1 MGIVILLLMLAGVGL
16 MLTRKLPTAFALVLL
31 GLAVAVVVG
40 APLTGE
46 NSVLDTVVQ
55 EGSTTLAAT
64 MLAVLIGSWL
74 GKLMEETGIAGTLVR
89 KIVEFG
95 GDRPTVVAL
104 GVLAVSA
111 LVGTVTGSAPAAM
124 MAGIIGIPAMIAV
137 GVPKTTAAGTIL
149 MGIAAGLPFELPV
162 WQFFSTAL
170 ELPVETVRSFM
181 LRLFPFAAFFAV
193 VFVLVE
199 TRRKGVEHAWSLA
212 SAGERSGGGGAG
224 DGGSSAGGGASGGD
238 GRKGAARRRRDRARR
253 MGDAPWYALLAPV
266 VPLVLALGFELA
278 IIPSMLAGVLWALVT
293 TTRPGQL
300 SKRLLRTLYGG
311 FEVAAPPIALFIAIG
326 ILLAAVKLPGAVAAL
341 DPLVKAVAPG
351 NPVVFVLVFTL
362 LVPLCLYRGPLN
374 VYGLGAGI
382 AGVLIAAGIYPAVA
396 VLGLTASYNQV
407 FGVSDPTSTQTV
419 WAAQYSG
426 VSPQQVM
433 LRTLP
438 YVWCVALGGLIV
450 TATTQL

>member
-31 GLAVAVVVG
+31 AVAIALVAG

-46 NSVLDTVVQ
+46 NSVLDTVLQ
-55 EGSTTLAAT
+55 QGAPMLAAT

-111 LVGTVTGSAPAAM
+111 LIGTVTGSAPAAM

-170 ELPVETVRSFM
+170 ELPVDTVKSFM
-181 LRLFPFAAFFAV
+181 MRLFPFAAFFAV
-193 VFVLVE
+193 LFVLVE

-212 SAGERSGGGGAG
+212 SAAERSGGDSPKSPGE
-224 DGGSSAGGGASGGD
+224 
-238 GRKGAARRRRDRARR
+238 RRRSRALR
-253 MGDAPWYALLAPV
+253 MGDAPWYALLAPA
-266 VPLVLALGFELA
+266 VPLVLALGFELP

-293 TTRPGQL
+293 TTRPGML
-300 SKRLLRTLYGG
+300 NKRLLRTLYGG
-311 FEVAAPPIALFIAIG
+311 FEVAAPPIALFVAIG
-326 ILLAAVKLPGAVAAL
+326 VLLAAVKLPGAVEAL

-351 NPVVFVLVFTL
+351 NPVVFVIVFTL

-450 TATTQL
+450 TAATQL

>member
-31 GLAVAVVVG
+31 AVAIALVAG

-46 NSVLDTVVQ
+46 NSVLDTVLQ
-55 EGSTTLAAT
+55 QGAPMLAAT

-111 LVGTVTGSAPAAM
+111 LIGTVTGSAPAAM

-170 ELPVETVRSFM
+170 ELPIDTVKSFM
-181 LRLFPFAAFFAV
+181 MRLFPFAAFFAV
-193 VFVLVE
+193 LFVLVE

-212 SAGERSGGGGAG
+212 SAAERSGGDSPKSPGE
-224 DGGSSAGGGASGGD
+224 
-238 GRKGAARRRRDRARR
+238 RRRSRALR
-253 MGDAPWYALLAPV
+253 MGDAPWYALLAPA
-266 VPLVLALGFELA
+266 VPLVLALGFELP

-293 TTRPGQL
+293 TTRPGML
-300 SKRLLRTLYGG
+300 NKRLLRTLYGG
-311 FEVAAPPIALFIAIG
+311 FEVAAPPIALFVAIG
-326 ILLAAVKLPGAVAAL
+326 VLLAAVKLPGAVEAL

-351 NPVVFVLVFTL
+351 NPVVFVIVFTL

-450 TATTQL
+450 TAATQL

>member
-31 GLAVAVVVG
+31 AIAIAFVAG

-46 NSVLDTVVQ
+46 NSVLDTVIQ
-55 EGSTTLAAT
+55 QGAPALAAT

-111 LVGTVTGSAPAAM
+111 LIGTVTGSAPAAM

-170 ELPVETVRSFM
+170 ELPIDTVKGFM
-181 LRLFPFAAFFAV
+181 MKLFPFAAFFAV
-193 VFVLVE
+193 LFVLVE

-212 SAGERSGGGGAG
+212 SAAERSGGGDRPKSPGE
-224 DGGSSAGGGASGGD
+224 
-238 GRKGAARRRRDRARR
+238 RRRNRARR
-253 MGDAPWYALLAPV
+253 MGDAPWYALLAPA
-266 VPLVLALGFELA
+266 VPLVLALGFELP
-278 IIPSMLAGVLWALVT
+278 IIPSMLAGVLWALAA

-300 SKRLLRTLYGG
+300 NKRLLRTLYGG

-326 ILLAAVKLPGAVAAL
+326 ILLAAVKLPGAVEAL

-351 NPVVFVLVFTL
+351 NPVVFVIVFTL

-382 AGVLIAAGIYPAVA
+382 SGVLIAAGIYPAVA

-438 YVWCVALGGLIV
+438 YVWCVALGGLIL